1 MIIIVTY
8 YQTESDI
15 IIVNFPP
22 GQGSGAGCR
31 LEGSGPESRGQ
42 LSRNVLG
49 GYLPD
54 GGSAGTE
61 PGIRG
66 WKRMATLVFV
76 LLGIADDCG
85 HLRTLCS

>member
-8 YQTESDI
+8 CNILSDI

-54 GGSAGTE
+54 CGSAGTE

-66 WKRMATLVFV
+66 WKKDGNFSFCSF
-76 LLGIADDCG
+76 GDCG
-85 HLRTLCS
+85 